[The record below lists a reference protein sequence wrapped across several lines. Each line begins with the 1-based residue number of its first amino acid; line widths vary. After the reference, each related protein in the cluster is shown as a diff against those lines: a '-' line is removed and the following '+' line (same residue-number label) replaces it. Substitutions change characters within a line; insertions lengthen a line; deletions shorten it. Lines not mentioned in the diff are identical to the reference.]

1 MEWVFQATLRDSW
14 LNDMI
19 TVLSDQ
25 NFGSSTSQVEAA
37 LKKHEAICAEIDTR
51 VRHLAAT
58 YFHSACFEMS
68 RD

>member
-1 MEWVFQATLRDSW
+1 MRADVLLFQATLRDSW

-25 NFGSSTSQVEAA
+25 NFGNNTSQVEAA

-51 VRHLAAT
+51 V
-58 YFHSACFEMS
+58 
-68 RD
+68 